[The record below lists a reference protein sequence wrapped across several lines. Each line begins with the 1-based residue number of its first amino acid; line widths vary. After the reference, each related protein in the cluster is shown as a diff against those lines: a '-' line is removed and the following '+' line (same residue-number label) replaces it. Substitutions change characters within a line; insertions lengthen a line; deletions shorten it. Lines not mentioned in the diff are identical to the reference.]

1 LVFNQPF
8 CPIFHLLHWFFPSLF
23 WQGNW
28 LKLKVFRFESANSRR
43 RRHDPCIIY
52 CLVGAKLS
60 KSFLEAHAVGCTKS
74 PKEPFFSFLFFPHLM
89 SLLFSVVRTP
99 AYVHISGLVIIIV
112 FGHQNWPHLA
122 LYVAPSF
129 PLCSQIRVHC
139 IYIRH
144 ILMLNV
150 GICSLAA
157 RPFWSPFLGHMLI
170 FTIDP
175 FTFDHWIT
183 ENSL

>member
-1 LVFNQPF
+1 M
-8 CPIFHLLHWFFPSLF
+8 
-23 WQGNW
+23 
-28 LKLKVFRFESANSRR
+28 
-43 RRHDPCIIY
+43 
-52 CLVGAKLS
+52 
-60 KSFLEAHAVGCTKS
+60 GCTKS

-150 GICSLAA
+150 GVCSLAA
-157 RPFWSPFLGHMLI
+157 RPF
-170 FTIDP
+170 
-175 FTFDHWIT
+175 
-183 ENSL
+183 